1 MESVSFSVDGCLKE
15 EVIVD
20 LRRNLPG
27 LVGMWVLNWT
37 CSRKSVKCFFSE
49 LDRLLVEGGI
59 IALEG
64 RTSEENVLDFLNLT
78 VILMLLKVSQ
88 YFKMLTSRL

>member
-1 MESVSFSVDGCLKE
+1 MKE

-20 LRRNLPG
+20 LRKNRLG
-27 LVGMWVLNWT
+27 LVGMGVLNWRLST
-37 CSRKSVKCFFSE
+37 CSRTSLKCFLSD

-64 RTSEENVLDFLNLT
+64 RTSEENDFDFLNST
-78 VILMLLKVSQ
+78 AI
-88 YFKMLTSRL
+88 